1 MNIEDLHN
9 SDEDTTQLYSDADV
23 MSAQHSANNMKELRK
38 VQDELDEGPF
48 RLTATSAA
56 SFNNDTRMQFR
67 REALGPSAED
77 LRWEKFRV

>member
-9 SDEDTTQLYSDADV
+9 SDEDTTELYSDSDV
-23 MSAQHSANNMKELRK
+23 MTAQNAANQLKELRK
-38 VQDELDEGPF
+38 IQDELDEGPF

-56 SFNNDTRMQFR
+56 SFNDDTRMQFR

>member
-9 SDEDTTQLYSDADV
+9 SDEDTTELYSDSDV
-23 MSAQHSANNMKELRK
+23 TMAQNAANQLKELRK
-38 VQDELDEGPF
+38 IQDELDEGPF

-56 SFNNDTRMQFR
+56 SFNDDTRMQFR

>member
-1 MNIEDLHN
+1 
-9 SDEDTTQLYSDADV
+9 
-23 MSAQHSANNMKELRK
+23 MKELRK